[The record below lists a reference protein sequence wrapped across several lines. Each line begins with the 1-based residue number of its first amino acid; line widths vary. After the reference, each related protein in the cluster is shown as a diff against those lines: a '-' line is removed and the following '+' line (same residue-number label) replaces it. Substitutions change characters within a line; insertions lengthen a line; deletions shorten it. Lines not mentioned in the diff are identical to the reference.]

1 MAHKIQPTLTSFV
14 LNIKSMFSSA
24 QAQAAAL
31 TGEL

>member
-1 MAHKIQPTLTSFV
+1 MAHKIQPALTSFV